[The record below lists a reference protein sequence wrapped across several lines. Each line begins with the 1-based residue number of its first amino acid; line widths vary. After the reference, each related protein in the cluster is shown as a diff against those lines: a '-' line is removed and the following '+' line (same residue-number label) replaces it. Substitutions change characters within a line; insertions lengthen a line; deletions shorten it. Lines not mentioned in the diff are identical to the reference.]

1 MSNEDKKAAKEHAGR
16 AARQM
21 RHATRN
27 AGEAAES
34 VADAVKDDVV
44 EGASEAKGA
53 VQELAKKAIYT
64 EAGRG
69 ILFVSVGLIAAGVG
83 VKKFQ
88 EVNREYKKL
97 RYPMSAGRVE

>member
-1 MSNEDKKAAKEHAGR
+1 MSDEDKKAAKEHAGR

-21 RHATRN
+21 KHATRN

-44 EGASEAKGA
+44 EGASEAKDA
-53 VQELAKKAIYT
+53 VKGLAKKAIYT
-64 EAGRG
+64 EVGRG
-69 ILFVSVGLIAAGVG
+69 VLFVSVGLIAAGVG

-88 EVNREYKKL
+88 EVSRDYKKL
-97 RYPMSAGRVE
+97 RYPLAEA